1 MNSSK
6 TYKIAVCLSGQAR
19 HWRIAA
25 ENIKQYFDFSER
37 YSPTI
42 TTDYFIHTWDTNTWR
57 YPKRDHWFFDEDKH
71 QDEEEIKSTF
81 APKYFVQEKWISENF
96 TRAWD
101 PMFYSFA
108 ESLILK
114 RNYEIENHFEYD
126 LVIKARLD
134 VIYTPNLKFP
144 LMTVNPGVCYSS
156 KPISKFPTEFNGNN
170 FDDVIYYGDSRTMD
184 LVGSLFD
191 TYRVLHNPTHLANQQ
206 QSENLD
212 PTIYYGPGCLIYDH
226 CMKLNIATDGSRI
239 FDYVVVRST
248 AAERGLHS
256 IKDFEEI
263 RRLGIEWYIN

>member
-1 MNSSK
+1 
-6 TYKIAVCLSGQAR
+6 
-19 HWRIAA
+19 
-25 ENIKQYFDFSER
+25 
-37 YSPTI
+37 
-42 TTDYFIHTWDTNTWR
+42 
-57 YPKRDHWFFDEDKH
+57 
-71 QDEEEIKSTF
+71 
-81 APKYFVQEKWISENF
+81 
-96 TRAWD
+96 
-101 PMFYSFA
+101 MFYSFA
-108 ESLILK
+108 ESLMLK

-144 LMTVNPGVCYSS
+144 LMTINPGVCYSS

-212 PTIYYGPGCLIYDH
+212 PTIYYGPGCLLYDH

-239 FDYVVVRST
+239 FDYVVVRAT